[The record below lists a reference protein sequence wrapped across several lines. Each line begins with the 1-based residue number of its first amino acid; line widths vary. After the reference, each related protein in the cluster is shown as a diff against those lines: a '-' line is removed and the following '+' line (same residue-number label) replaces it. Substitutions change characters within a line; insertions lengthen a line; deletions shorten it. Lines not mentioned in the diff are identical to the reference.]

1 MNDDNDDIVYHGL
14 QNTIDGYLGAIEF
27 SDEATRKKHFEHI
40 EFLAHDWDK
49 YCANAGIV
57 GRPLSFKLRVDSND
71 PIAQP
76 KPEPVRN
83 HRREAILAQ
92 RARNTA

>member
-27 SDEATRKKHFEHI
+27 SDEETRKDHLKQVM
-40 EFLAHDWDK
+40 FLAQDWDN
-49 YCANAGIV
+49 YCAKAGMV
-57 GRPLSFKLRVDSND
+57 GRPLSFKLRVDSNA

-92 RARNTA
+92 RARKTA